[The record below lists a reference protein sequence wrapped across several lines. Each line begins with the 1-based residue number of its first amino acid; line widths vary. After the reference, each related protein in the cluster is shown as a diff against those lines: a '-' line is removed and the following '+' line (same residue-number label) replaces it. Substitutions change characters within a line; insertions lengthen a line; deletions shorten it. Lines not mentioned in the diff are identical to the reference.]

1 MAYDMAYDTWSL
13 VCLDEERGRYIAS
26 SRSLELILL
35 DKILSE
41 ENFCRVVV
49 LSEEGDTVSERCKM
63 SLLTK

>member
-1 MAYDMAYDTWSL
+1 MVHKRDLFSQM
-13 VCLDEERGRYIAS
+13 
-26 SRSLELILL
+26 LEVSFPLIWTNTKIELNI